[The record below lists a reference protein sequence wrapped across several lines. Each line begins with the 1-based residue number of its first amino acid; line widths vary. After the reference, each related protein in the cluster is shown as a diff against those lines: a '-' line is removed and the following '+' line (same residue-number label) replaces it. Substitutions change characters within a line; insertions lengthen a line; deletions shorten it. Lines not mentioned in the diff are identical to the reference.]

1 MIMVRL
7 GETRSDRKE
16 KKANTVGIKV
26 NMQRLL
32 GRQCYGDKGEI
43 YEVILVRWNEIWQRE
58 ERKSQIVRKGSQE
71 PEIRIANRNEEKTCE
86 VEGHVWVF

>member
-1 MIMVRL
+1 MVRL

-43 YEVILVRWNEIWQRE
+43 YEVILVR
-58 ERKSQIVRKGSQE
+58 
-71 PEIRIANRNEEKTCE
+71 
-86 VEGHVWVF
+86 